1 MDNKAISKS
10 PIPKRRA
17 LLWRARVRK
26 EELLVLRKKTLLF
39 FIPIVLLACLP
50 VTAGS
55 GLAEQTYQF
64 ELDNGL
70 RVIMVKRPWAPVV
83 HCHLMFDV
91 GGIDEP
97 PGLGGIAHMVE
108 HMAFKGTSILGSLDP
123 FREQKLLAQVE
134 EAADAYFAALQSGA
148 PQEEIDRRHAEF
160 LRARQEAQ
168 GVVQPRLLFELMN
181 AQGAVDYNAYTSY
194 DHTSYVV
201 SLPANRLEAWIRI
214 QADVLLDAVFR
225 FFYEEVDVIKEE
237 RRQRKEDQPDGYLFE
252 LFLAAAFQ
260 KHPYG
265 RPLIGSMEEI
275 ANYRTQ
281 TAREFWETHYRPNR
295 AVLVMVGDIDPE
307 RTRELVERYFGV
319 LEPRE
324 RPPSWIPEEP
334 EQEEERRIRVE
345 YSAEPRLLIG
355 WRQPAYPARDI
366 YVLDEIKALL
376 TSGRS
381 SRLYKRLVVEEQMA
395 LSVSGSTEFPGS
407 RYPSLFVLYAEPRHP
422 HTAEEL
428 EAAIYEEIERLQDEL
443 VSEEE
448 LAKIHNR
455 ARASFLYTLASDTG
469 LAEVMAIYE
478 LFHGG
483 WENLLAYPEMIQS
496 ITAEEIREAARKYL
510 RPERRTVAI
519 LSPSPAKKTE

>member
-1 MDNKAISKS
+1 MLNKKMLLFL
-10 PIPKRRA
+10 IPA
-17 LLWRARVRK
+17 V
-26 EELLVLRKKTLLF
+26 LLVSLT
-39 FIPIVLLACLP
+39 V
-50 VTAGS
+50 AGS
-55 GLAEQTYQF
+55 GLAEQAYRF

-70 RVIMVKRPWAPVV
+70 RVLVVKRPWAPVI

-134 EAADAYFAALQSGA
+134 EAGDAYFDALQSGA

-160 LRARQEAQ
+160 LRAREEAQ
-168 GVVQPRLLFELMN
+168 GVVQPNILSQLMG
-181 AQGAVDYNAYTSY
+181 AQGAVGYNAYTTY

-201 SLPANRLEAWIRI
+201 SLPANRLEAWVRI

-225 FFYEEVDVIKEE
+225 FFYEEVDVVKEE
-237 RRQRKEDQPDGYLFE
+237 QRQRSEDQPVGYLRE
-252 LFLAAAFQ
+252 RFLAAAFQ

-281 TAREFWETHYRPNR
+281 TAWEFWTTHYHPNR
-295 AVLVMVGDIDPE
+295 AVLVLVGDIDLE
-307 RTRELVERYFGV
+307 RTKDLVERYFGV

-324 RPPSWIPEEP
+324 GPPGWIPEEP
-334 EQEEERRIRVE
+334 EQEGERRVLVE
-345 YSAEPRLLIG
+345 YNAEPRLLIG
-355 WRQPAYPARDI
+355 WHQPAYPARDI
-366 YVLDEIKALL
+366 YVLDVIQALL

-381 SRLYKRLVVEEQMA
+381 SRLYKRLVVEEQTA
-395 LSVSGSTEFPGS
+395 LSVSGFTEFPGA
-407 RYPSLFVLYAEPRHP
+407 RYPSLFGLYAQPRYP
-422 HTAEEL
+422 HTTEEL
-428 EAAIYEEIERLQDEL
+428 ETAIYEEIERLQNEL

-448 LAKIHNR
+448 LAKIHNQ
-455 ARASFLYTLASDTG
+455 ARASFLFALASNSG
-469 LAEVMAIYE
+469 LAENMAFYE
-478 LFHGG
+478 LFRGG
-483 WENLLAYPEMIQS
+483 WEKLMDYPELIRS
-496 ITAEEIREAARKYL
+496 VTAEEIREAARKYL

-519 LSPSPAKKTE
+519 LTPGPGAAAK